1 MKRLAMVAALIGVAR
16 LVGAVGSG
24 GYTNQ
29 VVDTKALSLGNAFT
43 AVADNP
49 SALFFNPAGLATL
62 GTQAT
67 VGVAPTFSRTEYHPS
82 AGGGQESTDN
92 SPIFVP
98 NLFATHQLNDVLG
111 LGVGIYSPFGLETHW
126 SNTGSLRYVATDSR
140 LRVVEMS
147 AGVGYQPMP
156 TISIGA
162 GAVYTRVDA
171 RLQSQMNLTAL
182 NTFLAGGTLTPSL
195 DGTKT
200 LEGDGGAFG
209 YTAGVL
215 FNPTEKY
222 RLGIS
227 YRSAFHVTVK
237 GDTKLEGLSAQSA
250 GLFGGTSYQTRT
262 ETRVVLPES
271 FTLGGAVSATE
282 KLIVSADAEWVN
294 YGRVKNTSFQFSET
308 EPNRAGVLNQGNPVP
323 RDWDAT
329 WNVGVGAQ
337 YKLNEQWEP
346 RAGYFYYPEAIPES
360 TWEPST
366 PESERHGFAVGLGYI
381 TGPVTVDFA
390 YNYIW
395 FKDRSISNQ
404 VGASSLATVNGEYAS
419 SPHILSM
426 NLTYRWR

>member
-1 MKRLAMVAALIGVAR
+1 MKKLAMVAALMGAANM
-16 LVGAVGSG
+16 VGAVGSG

-29 VVDTKALSLGNAFT
+29 VVDTKALSMGNAFT

-67 VGVAPTFSRTEYHPS
+67 VGVAPTFSRTEYRPS
-82 AGGGQESTDN
+82 SGGSEERTSNPT
-92 SPIFVP
+92 ILVP
-98 NLFATHQLNDVLG
+98 NLFATHQLSDDLG
-111 LGVGIYSPFGLETHW
+111 LGVGIFSPFGLETHW

-147 AGVGYQPMP
+147 AGAGYRPIP
-156 TISIGA
+156 TLSIGA
-162 GAVYTRVDA
+162 GAVYTQVDA
-171 RLQSQMNLTAL
+171 RLQSQMNLSAL
-182 NTFLAGGTLTPSL
+182 NSFLAGGTVSSA
-195 DGTKT
+195 DGVKT

-215 FNPTEKY
+215 FDPAENI
-222 RLGIS
+222 RLGMS

-250 GLFGGTSYQTRT
+250 GLFGGASYQTQT

-282 KLIVSADAEWVN
+282 KLLVSADAEWVN
-294 YGRVKNTSFQFSET
+294 YGRVRNTTLQFSET
-308 EPNRAGVLNQGNPVP
+308 DPNRAGVLNQGNPTP
-323 RDWDAT
+323 RDWSAT

-337 YKLNEQWEP
+337 YKLNDRWEP
-346 RAGYFYYPEAIPES
+346 RAGYFYYPEAIPEA
-360 TWEPST
+360 TWDPST
-366 PESERHGFAVGLGYI
+366 PESERHGVTVGFGYL
-381 TGPVTVDFA
+381 TGPVTLDFA
-390 YNYIW
+390 YNHIW
-395 FKDRSISNQ
+395 FKSRSISNQ
-404 VGASSLATVNGEYAS
+404 VGATSLASVNGEYKSNAD
-419 SPHILSM
+419 ILSM

>member
-1 MKRLAMVAALIGVAR
+1 MRRLAMVAALIGAAR

-98 NLFATHQLNDVLG
+98 NFFATHQLNDGLG

-171 RLQSQMNLTAL
+171 RLQSQMNLS
-182 NTFLAGGTLTPSL
+182 PSP

-237 GDTKLEGLSAQSA
+237 GDTKLEGLSGLSA

-294 YGRVKNTSFQFSET
+294 YGRIKNTSFQFNET

-323 RDWDAT
+323 RDWSAT

-337 YKLNEQWEP
+337 YKLNDRWEP
-346 RAGYFYYPEAIPES
+346 RAGYFYYSEAIPEA
-360 TWEPST
+360 TWDPST
-366 PESERHGFAVGLGYI
+366 PESERHGVTVGFGYL
-381 TGPVTVDFA
+381 TGPVTLDFA
-390 YNYIW
+390 YNHIW
-395 FKDRSISNQ
+395 FKSRSISNQ
-404 VGASSLATVNGEYAS
+404 VGATSLASVNGEYKSNAD
-419 SPHILSM
+419 ILSM